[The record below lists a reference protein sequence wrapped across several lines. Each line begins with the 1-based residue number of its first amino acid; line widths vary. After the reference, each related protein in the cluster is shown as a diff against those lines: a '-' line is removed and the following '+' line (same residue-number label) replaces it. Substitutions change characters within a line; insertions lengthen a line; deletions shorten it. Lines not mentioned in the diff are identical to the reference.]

1 MGAVKIIPVV
11 IDTNVLV
18 SALLFGGK
26 PGRLID
32 LWKNRRLRPFL
43 SEEMIDELIR
53 VLAYPKFDLTEKE
66 IDYLLYAEILPFF
79 DVAHTST
86 GPLIVE
92 DDPHDDMFLRCA
104 DAAGAEFII
113 SGDRHLLS
121 LKSYK
126 KIPILTPAKFLD
138 TIAEDQES
146 GA

>member
-1 MGAVKIIPVV
+1 MGTVKIIPVV

-32 LWKNRRLRPFL
+32 LWKNRRIRPHL
-43 SEEMIDELIR
+43 SEEMTDELIR
-53 VLAYPKFDLTEKE
+53 VLAYPKFELTEKE
-66 IDYLLYAEILPFF
+66 IDYILYVEILPFF
-79 DVAHTST
+79 DAAEFPK
-86 GPLIVE
+86 GPLIIE
-92 DDPHDDMFLRCA
+92 DDPQDDMFLRCA

-126 KIPILTPAKFLD
+126 NIPILTPAKFLD
-138 TIAEDQES
+138 TIADNREKMM
-146 GA
+146 